1 MTVVVLIVLLVA
13 VCLATAYG
21 EFPMSPVTAAKAI
34 VGEGQRVNVFIIQEV
49 RLPRVVMGAL
59 VGGAL
64 GLSGA
69 IFQGVSRNPLASP
82 DILGISAAAS
92 AAVELTIFLNAPVW
106 LVPVGAFAGALVI
119 CLLLV
124 LLGARERHTFTM
136 NRLLLVGIAL
146 NGILGLIIQF
156 FISRDVNSYN
166 YGQKQKL
173 IEAQNW
179 LAGSV
184 AGATWFQILI
194 LAVAMAILVPLILT
208 MGRQLNT
215 MELGDDTAV
224 SLGVNTH
231 HLQLA
236 LVGAAALLDAIAVC
250 VAGPIAFVAFLTPHI
265 ARRLS
270 RTASAAS
277 LPLSIVVGGL
287 LVLVADYTAK
297 RLFEPRELPL
307 GYTMTAIGAP
317 FLLYLLWRNER
328 DTGVA

>member
-21 EFPMSPVTAAKAI
+21 EFAMSPLTVAKAI
-34 VGEGQRVNVFIIQEV
+34 VGQGQRVNVFIIQEV
-49 RLPRVVMGAL
+49 RLPRVVMGAV

-106 LVPVGAFAGALVI
+106 LIPVGAFAGACVI
-119 CLLLV
+119 CLVLV

-146 NGILGLIIQF
+146 NGILSLIIQF

-173 IEAQNW
+173 ITAQNW

-184 AGATWFQILI
+184 ASATWFQILI
-194 LAVAMAILVPLILT
+194 LAGAMAILVPLILIL
-208 MGRQLNT
+208 GRQLNT
-215 MELGDDTAV
+215 MELGEDTAV

-231 HLQLA
+231 HLQLS
-236 LVGAAALLDAIAVC
+236 LVGAAALLNAIAVC

-265 ARRLS
+265 ARRLG

-277 LPLSIVVGGL
+277 LPLSIVIGGL
-287 LVLVADYTAK
+287 LVLVADYAAK

-317 FLLYLLWRNER
+317 FLLYLIWRNER